1 MKRFGLI
8 GHPIAHSLSPA
19 LFKAGYDD
27 RYPYELIES
36 DDFEEAYA
44 RFLQEYD
51 AVNVTA
57 PFKELAFRRAD
68 ILSEEC
74 RRIGATNLLVKTP
87 EGIKAY
93 NSDYLGVRLWLSEVD
108 GEVEKRTP
116 PTPAARGVAR
126 FFQPPHQLPI
136 TESGEAEKALQRRDT
151 RVSKTFEE
159 SRSSD
164 GARDCLSIPACPS
177 GLSQSDW
184 GSDNNPTTLVV
195 GLGGAGKA
203 ATEAAKSLGYRT
215 ILMNRTRFSEDIRPL
230 EDFCRCFREA
240 DIIIYNIPTAIPQ
253 LTELTDEDFRGLIK
267 EGRKDETDLQHRPKF
282 ILEAN
287 YKDPSFDK
295 GLIDKMKGA
304 NPLAEYIS
312 GKTWLLY
319 QALTGYEIF
328 TGELPDLAKMS
339 AVL

>member
-19 LFKAGYDD
+19 LFKAGYDG
-27 RYPYELIES
+27 RYPYELIETP
-36 DDFEEAYA
+36 DFEEAYE
-44 RFLQEYD
+44 RFMQEYD
-51 AVNVTA
+51 GINVTA
-57 PFKELAFRRAD
+57 PYKELAFRKAD

-74 RRIGATNLLVKTP
+74 QRIGATNLLVKTP
-87 EGIKAY
+87 EGVKAY
-93 NSDYLGVRLWLSEVD
+93 NSDYLGVRLWLEEAAMPFFD
-108 GEVEKRTP
+108 GHSRP
-116 PTPAARGVAR
+116 DR
-126 FFQPPHQLPI
+126 
-136 TESGEAEKALQRRDT
+136 KAQQRRDT

-164 GARDCLSIPACPS
+164 GARDCLAIPACPL
-177 GLSQSDW
+177 GLSRSDW
-184 GSDNNPTTLVV
+184 GSDSRPTTLVV

-203 ATEAAKSLGYRT
+203 AAEAARSLGCRT
-215 ILMNRTRFSEDIRPL
+215 ILMNRTRHSEEIRPL

-253 LTELTDEDFRGLIK
+253 LEELTDDDFN
-267 EGRKDETDLQHRPKF
+267 RPKF

-287 YKDPSFDK
+287 YKNPSFDNI
-295 GLIDKMKGA
+295 LIDKMKQA
-304 NPLAEYIS
+304 NPQSTYTS

-328 TGELPDLAKMS
+328 TGEKPDLAKMS
-339 AVL
+339 AVI